1 MPPKKT
7 PEMPPSMDDFQ
18 NVSQYVEALT
28 PALLKK
34 FITNLNKAIRKDLVI
49 VIPGKSHE
57 ELKQELLSK
66 IKFSS
71 KDDYS
76 YIKGRMAVF
85 KTVAIKKMFDPEQ
98 LTPTPSQNVKK
109 PTKAQLGRE
118 AKLATA
124 ESKKQLKAEESAVVK
139 EAKKTLSRVSKK
151 LMK

>member
-1 MPPKKT
+1 MPPKKS

-18 NVSQYVEALT
+18 SVSQYVEELS

-76 YIKGRMAVF
+76 FIKGRMAVF
-85 KTVAIKKMFDPEQ
+85 KTVAIKKMFDPED
-98 LTPTPSQNVKK
+98 LDPTPSQNVKK

-118 AKLATA
+118 SKIAAA
-124 ESKKQLKAEESAVVK
+124 ESKKQLKAEEAAVVK
-139 EAKKTLSRVSKK
+139 EAKRTLARVSKK